1 VLVAGGLGFFSLSA
15 WWLGHWRLEA
25 FGGVF
30 VPMVPSTAILF
41 ILLSGALW
49 LLRRREAKFGVRV
62 FSLCA
67 VGITVLASAVVVA
80 QHFTSLNLSW
90 ERWLSGANEFLGEI
104 PVRRMAPVIA
114 GAFLLTAV
122 SLLVRLPL
130 FEGRNRLRI
139 AGAGAALLNGLFAC
153 LVLWGYA
160 GDVPMFYGSDTTPMS
175 VLTAVSFLGLN
186 VSLLIASVSGFQLRR
201 ISSSDAGLTL
211 RKEEWRLL
219 VVFAAAALGIC
230 LASIFYVRAR
240 QASLR
245 AAIVD
250 ELTAIANLKVGQIT
264 HWKKEWL
271 GDARFL
277 MRAPSTATTVAEW
290 FAHPDSP
297 ALRADILNL
306 LDRTKQQSSEY
317 KAVVLLDEQL
327 TPRLAIPE
335 SAAESAPGLRGM
347 LEEARQADDVIMGD
361 LQVDE
366 RSDRVH
372 LDLLVPVFSPDDRP
386 TGHNPEPGRPQGRP
400 IAAILLRI
408 DPYEYLYPLVQ
419 HWPVPSKTAETLI
432 VRREGDSIL
441 YLNELRHRA
450 GTTLKLRSSIRDQW
464 LLAARILRGETGM
477 QEGVDYRGV
486 PVLGV
491 GLPIPNSS
499 WFMVAKVDQ
508 AEIYTPLLRQAWTT
522 AVIVTVLLCS
532 FTLGVGLF
540 WWRKTAEFLRE
551 GLADKQEIERLNCLY
566 AALRQVNQAVVRV
579 GSRQELLDSVC
590 RIMVEYARFPFA
602 WIGEHDEAQR
612 MVKPVASAGTPREFL
627 EGLQFFTDERKEGW
641 SPTITAVHEG
651 RPEMLHET
659 GADQDGRP
667 WRAKMAR
674 HGFHSAAAVPIFV
687 RGKVWGNLTVYS
699 PEPAF
704 FRDKEIKLLAEA
716 ASDISFAL
724 DRLEDQA
731 EHRRTQEA
739 MRESEQRFRSL
750 YENATIGLYRTTP
763 DGRILLAN
771 PTLVRMLGYDSVDKL
786 AQVNLEGSGFSAN
799 APRREFREQI
809 ERAGEIMGLEA
820 TWLRKD
826 GSSVH
831 VRESAR
837 CVRDAAGN
845 TLYYDGTVED
855 ITERKQAERAL
866 KENVENLRR
875 MATVVSDSNDAIILH
890 DLEGK
895 ILAWNRGAKET
906 YGYTEGEALGMNVR
920 DIVAEPD
927 REAALTL
934 IERIKRGD
942 IVKSFELRRIAKDGR
957 ILDVW
962 LTTTLLTDDKDKPVA
977 LATTER
983 DITERKK
990 AEERLRLQGSALE
1003 AAANAI
1009 VITDRTG
1016 AVEWVNPAFCVLT
1029 GYSAAEAIGRNLREL
1044 VKSGEH
1050 DAAFFKHLW
1059 TTILAGQVWQS
1070 ELVNRRKDG
1079 ILYTEFQTITPVRND
1094 RGEIKH
1100 FIAIKEDITARKQS
1114 EAHVREQTEVI
1125 DRSPLMI
1132 VISDLSDRTTYFS
1145 GGASRLLG
1153 IKKEEILGRNP
1164 DDLFPPETMQRL
1176 SYGRDVTLATES
1188 WRGEVPFLTRDG
1200 RSVLVEFV
1208 MALIKDDAGKPRAR
1222 ISIGTDVTEK
1232 RLFEE
1237 QALRAQR
1244 LDNLG
1249 LLAGGIAHDLNNALA
1264 PIIMAG
1270 PLLHQYLSD
1279 PGALRMLG
1287 IIEQSSARGAAL
1299 VRQMVSFA
1307 RGTGTE
1313 KQLVQVRHALEEVI
1327 DLATSTFP
1335 KSIRIESHLPNDL
1348 WPVLSD
1354 PTKLHQVF
1362 LNLCV
1367 NARDAMPAGGE
1378 LTLSAANRTLNA
1390 AEATKVSADARSG
1403 NFITVEVRDTGTGIP
1418 PEVLEKIWDPF
1429 FTTKREGKGTGLGL
1443 STVRSIV
1450 RQHDGF
1456 VTVLTFPMGK
1466 SHHGTTFT
1474 VYLPAAKGEKKREAS
1489 AHPFQSQQ
1497 GNGELILVVDDEKPV
1512 CELTTKILTG
1522 GGYNVV
1528 AASDG
1533 VEAIVAFIPRAADV
1547 RLLLTDLDMPIV
1559 NGQVLA
1565 NALRR
1570 MKPDLLI
1577 VAMSGAGSK
1586 SDETHKKF
1594 TTAFLTKPFEAEAL
1608 LSIVRRTLDDAPLP
1622 RPKT

>member
-1 VLVAGGLGFFSLSA
+1 MFCGRPSLRSTNEIKPYHSKIASRLADAGVLVAGGLGFFSLSA

-25 FGGVF
+25 FGGAF
-30 VPMVPSTAILF
+30 VPMVPSAAILF

-67 VGITVLASAVVVA
+67 VGITILASAVVVA
-80 QHFTSLNLSW
+80 QHLASLNPSW

-104 PVRRMAPVIA
+104 PVRRMAPVTA
-114 GAFLLTAV
+114 GAFLLTAA

-139 AGAGAALLNGLFAC
+139 SGAVAALLNGLFAC

-160 GDVPMFYGSDTTPMS
+160 GDVPMFYGSGTTPMS

-201 ISSSDAGLTL
+201 VSSSDAGLTL

-245 AAIVD
+245 ATIVD
-250 ELTAIANLKVGQIT
+250 ELTAIADLKVGQIT
-264 HWKKEWL
+264 HWRKEWL

-290 FAHPDSP
+290 FAHSDSP

-347 LEEARQADDVIMGD
+347 LEEARQTDDVVMGD

-464 LLAARILRGETGM
+464 LLAARILREETGL

-522 AVIVTVLLCS
+522 AVIVTVLICS

-540 WWRKTAEFLRE
+540 WWRKTAKFLRE
-551 GLADKQEIERLNCLY
+551 GLADKQEIERLNGLY
-566 AALRQVNQAVVRV
+566 AAISQVDQAVMRA

-590 RIMVEYARFPFA
+590 RIMVEYARYPFA

-627 EGLQFFTDERKEGW
+627 DGQQFFTDERKESW
-641 SPTITAVHEG
+641 SPTNIAVREA
-651 RPEMLHET
+651 RPEVLNEF
-659 GADQDGRP
+659 GGDQYRVR
-667 WRAKMAR
+667 WREQMAH
-674 HGFHSAAAVPIFV
+674 HGFCSTAAFPIFF

-699 PEPAF
+699 SEAAF
-704 FRDKEIKLLAEA
+704 FRDKENTLLVEA

-731 EHRRTQEA
+731 GHRRTQEA
-739 MRESEQRFRSL
+739 MRESEERFRSL

-786 AQVNLEGSGFSAN
+786 TQVNLEERGFSAN
-799 APRREFREQI
+799 IPRRVYREQI
-809 ERAGEIMGLEA
+809 ERAGEIIGLE
-820 TWLRKD
+820 TSWLRKD

-837 CVRDAAGN
+837 RVRDAAGN

-855 ITERKQAERAL
+855 ITERKRVERAL

-895 ILAWNRGAKET
+895 ILAWNLGAKET
-906 YGYTEGEALGMNVR
+906 YGYTEAEALGMNVR

-934 IERIKRGD
+934 IERIKKGD
-942 IVKSFELRRIAKDGR
+942 IVKSFELRRVAKDGR

-962 LTTTLLTDDKDKPVA
+962 LTTTLLTDDNGKPVA

-983 DITERKK
+983 DITERKR
-990 AEERLRLQGSALE
+990 A
-1003 AAANAI
+1003 
-1009 VITDRTG
+1009 
-1016 AVEWVNPAFCVLT
+1016 
-1029 GYSAAEAIGRNLREL
+1029 
-1044 VKSGEH
+1044 
-1050 DAAFFKHLW
+1050 
-1059 TTILAGQVWQS
+1059 
-1070 ELVNRRKDG
+1070 
-1079 ILYTEFQTITPVRND
+1079 
-1094 RGEIKH
+1094 
-1100 FIAIKEDITARKQS
+1100 
-1114 EAHVREQTEVI
+1114 EAHVREQAEVI
-1125 DRSPLMI
+1125 DRAPLMI
-1132 VISDLSDRTTYFS
+1132 VIADLSGRVTYFS
-1145 GGASRLLG
+1145 DGASRLLG
-1153 IKKEEILGRNP
+1153 IKKEDVLGRKP
-1164 DDLFPPETMQRL
+1164 DDLLPPETLQRL
-1176 SYGRDVTLATES
+1176 SYGREVTLATES

-1264 PIIMAG
+1264 PIIMAS
-1270 PLLHQYLSD
+1270 PLLHQYVSD

-1313 KQLVQVRHALEEVI
+1313 KQLVQVSHVLREVI

-1335 KSIRIESHLPNDL
+1335 KSIQIESHLPSDL

-1354 PTKLHQVF
+1354 PTKIHQVF
-1362 LNLCV
+1362 VNLCV
-1367 NARDAMPAGGE
+1367 NARDAMPDGGE
-1378 LTLSAANRTLNA
+1378 LTLSAVNRTLD
-1390 AEATKVSADARSG
+1390 ATETAKISLDARPG
-1403 NFITVEVRDTGTGIP
+1403 DFLTVEVRDTGTGIAL
-1418 PEVLEKIWDPF
+1418 EVLEKIWEPF

-1450 RQHDGF
+1450 RQLDGF
-1456 VTVLTFPMGK
+1456 VTVQTSHTLK
-1466 SHHGTTFT
+1466 SSHGTTFT
-1474 VYLPAAKGEKKREAS
+1474 VYLPAAESGRKSEANTR
-1489 AHPFQSQQ
+1489 PFQSQP

-1512 CELTTKILTG
+1512 CELTSKILTRF
-1522 GGYNVV
+1522 GYNVV
-1528 AASDG
+1528 TASDG
-1533 VEAIVAFIPRAADV
+1533 VEAIVAFVPRAAEV

-1559 NGQVLA
+1559 NGSALA
-1565 NALRR
+1565 AALRR
-1570 MKPDLLI
+1570 LKPELPI
-1577 VAMSGAGSK
+1577 VAMSGAGSQ
-1586 SDETHKKF
+1586 SDDTHKEF
-1594 TTAFLTKPFEAEAL
+1594 ATAFLAKPFEAETL
-1608 LSIVRRTLDDAPLP
+1608 LSIVRRTLDASPDQLRLNLDSSYGLYPAN
-1622 RPKT
+1622 